1 MRDDHPVHDPDDGSD
16 EADGPG
22 AELSSRHLEP
32 LPAGPLVAVAVVGAV
47 LGRLLRV
54 VADAVDTAAPVS
66 WLQVGALAFLAA
78 ALGGVAVHTRRQVR
92 STAVTLDPERMV
104 NRLVLARA
112 ATVVG
117 ALLAGGYVGYGLSWL
132 DAHPDLVVPR
142 VGVALAAAVASLT
155 VLVGGKWL
163 EWACRVPKRDPHP

>member
-1 MRDDHPVHDPDDGSD
+1 MRDDHPLHDPDD
-16 EADGPG
+16 EQDGEQD
-22 AELSSRHLEP
+22 AELSPAHLVP
-32 LPAGPLVAVAVVGAV
+32 LGPGPLVTLVVIGAVA
-47 LGRLLRV
+47 GRLVRV
-54 VADAVDTAAPVS
+54 VADAVDAAAPVS
-66 WLQVGALAFLAA
+66 WLQVGALLFLAA
-78 ALGGVAVHTRRQVR
+78 ALGGVAVQTRRLVR
-92 STAVTLDPERMV
+92 STGVTLDPARMV

-132 DAHPDLVVPR
+132 DSHPDLVVAR
-142 VGVALAAAVASLT
+142 VGVALVAAAAGLA